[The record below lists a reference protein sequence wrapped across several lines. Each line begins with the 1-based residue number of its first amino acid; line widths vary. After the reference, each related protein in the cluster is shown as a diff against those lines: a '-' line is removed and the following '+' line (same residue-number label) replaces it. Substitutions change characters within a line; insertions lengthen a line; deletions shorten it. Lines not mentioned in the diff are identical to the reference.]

1 MGTKRG
7 FQLRLS
13 GKFFLLLF
21 FCLLLPVQAYAGAVI
36 GEDTIFAIQPIVFLA
51 DGTPEAGVF
60 NYFFTLGIFSGMI
73 ALFIRVCLKIL
84 KL

>member
-1 MGTKRG
+1 MISK
-7 FQLRLS
+7 S
-13 GKFFLLLF
+13 KMFFLMFLF
-21 FCLLLPVQAYAGAVI
+21 LMLPVQAYAGAVI
-36 GEDTIFAIQPIVFLA
+36 GDDTVFAITPIVFLT